1 MNNLTLSTTVAEFIE
16 IIKKQKLSNVQVKE
30 MLDNFGEVISKNVI
44 SDIYEAAG
52 FQVVDARKKI
62 FAPTENVNYSMQLHE
77 AINIARSM
85 RLEKD
90 KQQKSLSKS
99 VKEKHSLPVVVE
111 PELAP
116 EEKQFVGITHS
127 NPFVIDRPEE
137 AQDFILAALGLTHK
151 QLDSIRMLIDAPNE
165 SPFKPIYEAIK
176 QLGRRERT
184 NKTYYISKDVIE
196 LVTTFTDDRSVKV
209 SQFVE
214 VALLDAIKK
223 YQ

>member
-16 IIKKQKLSNVQVKE
+16 IVKEQKLSNVQVKE
-30 MLDNFGEVISKNVI
+30 MLDNLGEVISKNVI
-44 SDIYEAAG
+44 SAIYEAAG

-62 FAPTENVNYSMQLHE
+62 FAPAPNVNYNMSLRE
-77 AINIARSM
+77 AIDITRSM

-90 KQQKSLSKS
+90 KQRKVLPTR
-99 VKEKHSLPVVVE
+99 VKEKRSLPVIVE
-111 PELAP
+111 VESVP
-116 EEKQFVGITHS
+116 EEKQFVGIIAS
-127 NPFVIDRPEE
+127 NPFTVDRPEE

-151 QLDSIRMLIDAPNE
+151 QLDSIRTLIDVSNE
-165 SPFKPIYEAIK
+165 RPFKPIYEAIK
-176 QLGRRERT
+176 QLGGRERT
-184 NKTYYISKDVIE
+184 NKTYYISKDIIE